1 MAEKCYSLDCGGIS
15 FSYSLLDP
23 RTLRYF
29 AKYIKR
35 CPEEDCGKVIRVT
48 REYMQENRW
57 LVDEDE
63 EYQPFIEFQCLMLAT
78 GNALLTHNRALFHGA
93 AFIWNKKA
101 WIITAPSGVGKTTQL
116 RHWCTC
122 FSEEVQVLN
131 GDKPL
136 LECREDG
143 SVWVHSSPW
152 RGKEKLGMPDLH
164 APLAGIILLE
174 RGNHNEMVR
183 LTREEA
189 VLPLFIEFVA
199 YPENEE
205 QIRGQEQILRQ
216 ILDAVPVWKLIN
228 LGDEESAKLTQKTLQ
243 SWLEGER

>member
-1 MAEKCYSLDCGGIS
+1 MIQLAGI
-15 FSYSLLDP
+15 P
-23 RTLRYF
+23 LRIGF
-29 AKYIKR
+29 RLPETAKYYSR
-35 CPEEDCGKVIRVT
+35 FLLQEDCPEYDIAITEEDIDTYPEQCADGVLHPYDEHYMLIARASQFLLKRHRV
-48 REYMQENRW
+48 
-57 LVDEDE
+57 L
-63 EYQPFIEFQCLMLAT
+63 I
-78 GNALLTHNRALFHGA
+78 HGV
-93 AFIWNKKA
+93 AFVWKGKA
-101 WIITAPSGVGKTTQL
+101 WLITAPSGTGKTTQL